1 MRSHNFHACT
11 PALLRHAALTA
22 IAALALASGLD
33 ARAQH
38 PQASP
43 IQSTAPQSS
52 AKTAP
57 PSKPAPAPP
66 AQAIKEDD
74 LKPQLVGKTLY
85 LRGAYLDDRLH
96 FNERGQLIGNS
107 PKASYTLAIVRID
120 KINLSK
126 HKLELQGIRYGL
138 HFIGA
143 EPTEDPL
150 RPSEMV
156 RITPKKKVLKITID
170 RALVVKA
177 KKKSKSDR
185 TAAVNPPPPGSPSA
199 AVPPP
204 PGPMDQAH
212 ANTLIKQ
219 AIDSVFSPGMDQ
231 RMIASLPDFW
241 QLYFNAAAAKSAF
254 LPSDHSVLAQ
264 NAVDQKA
271 HLITAFTPPS
281 NDFAQDA
288 GVAGVAIYHVVV
300 APDGKPAEIAVGRPI
315 GFGLD
320 ENAVAAIRK
329 ASFQPAV
336 KDGKPVPVLVDLVV
350 EFRIFSKRTG
360 TESSTG
366 ASAARLA
373 QPDAPPLPG
382 PYSAEQPAAK
392 PPQ

>member
-1 MRSHNFHACT
+1 MRLHDFHTCS
-11 PALLRHAALTA
+11 PALLLPS
-22 IAALALASGLD
+22 ALASAVFVLASGLA
-33 ARAQH
+33 ARAQN
-38 PQASP
+38 PQAPP
-43 IQSTAPQSS
+43 IQATAPQSS
-52 AKTAP
+52 AKATP
-57 PSKPAPAPP
+57 HSKPDPAPP
-66 AQAIKEDD
+66 VKAIKEDD
-74 LKPQLVGKTLY
+74 LKPQLVGKTFY
-85 LRGAYLDDRLH
+85 LRKEYVDDRLH
-96 FNERGQLIGNS
+96 FDERGQLVGSS
-107 PKASYTLAIVRID
+107 PRASYTLAMVRID

-138 HFIGA
+138 HFIGT
-143 EPTEDPL
+143 EPTDDPL
-150 RPSEMV
+150 RPSEIV

-170 RALVVKA
+170 CAQVVKA
-177 KKKSKSDR
+177 RKKSKSDH
-185 TAAVNPPPPGSPSA
+185 TAAVNAPSPGSPSA
-199 AVPPP
+199 AVPLP

-212 ANTLIKQ
+212 ANALLRQ
-219 AIDSVFSPGMDQ
+219 AIDNVFSPGMDQ

-254 LPSDHSVLAQ
+254 LPSDHSVLTQ
-264 NAVDQKA
+264 NVVDQKA
-271 HLITAFTPPS
+271 RLITGFTPPS

-320 ENAVAAIRK
+320 ENAVASIRK

-360 TESSTG
+360 AESGPG
-366 ASAARLA
+366 ASAAQLA

-392 PPQ
+392 QP